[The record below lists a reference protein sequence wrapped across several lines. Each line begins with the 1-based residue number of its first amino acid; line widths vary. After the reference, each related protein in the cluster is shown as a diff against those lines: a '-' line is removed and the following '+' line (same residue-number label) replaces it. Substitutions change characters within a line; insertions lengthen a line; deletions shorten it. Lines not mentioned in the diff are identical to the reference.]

1 MTERPFSLFF
11 WPALGALVERGLATQ
26 IRGDRGCSEGD
37 FICCTALGTNRRH
50 LASRALYNVR
60 LRVILAQDCCYPPLL
75 PATLTG
81 GGSSCIYPAH
91 YRNQYR
97 ASVRC

>member
-26 IRGDRGCSEGD
+26 RRGDRGRSEGD

-60 LRVILAQDCCYPPLL
+60 LRESHSIYSARLL
-75 PATLTG
+75 LST
-81 GGSSCIYPAH
+81 SS
-91 YRNQYR
+91 
-97 ASVRC
+97 ASHTDRRRVKLHLSCALP